1 MTTNL
6 SGNDSV
12 DTMNLSGHES
22 VDPEFEYETFWPIF
36 QPLRGKTKKSW
47 TEVKTCKKKLSSN

>member
-12 DTMNLSGHES
+12 DTMNLSGYES

-36 QPLRGKTKKSW
+36 QPLRGKTKKS
-47 TEVKTCKKKLSSN
+47 

>member
-22 VDPEFEYETFWPIF
+22 VDTTNLSGHESVDPELEYETIWPIF
-36 QPLRGKTKKSW
+36 QPLRGKTKKS
-47 TEVKTCKKKLSSN
+47 